1 MAGIALLPFLVLGVA
16 VAAARPRV
24 PERVVRVTARKF
36 EYSPSEISAQRG
48 VPVVLELT
56 SLDREHGFKL
66 PAFGV
71 DTRIEPGRITR
82 VRIVPTQT
90 GRFAFACDVFCGSGH
105 EDMTGELVVVE

>member
-1 MAGIALLPFLVLGVA
+1 MTGIALLALVLGGA
-16 VAAARPRV
+16 VAGARP
-24 PERVVRVTARKF
+24 PETERVIEVTARKF
-36 EYSPSEISAQRG
+36 AYTPSEIAVQRG

-82 VRIVPTQT
+82 VRIVPTQA
-90 GRFAFACDVFCGSGH
+90 GHFAFACDVFCGSGH
-105 EDMTGELVVVE
+105 DDMAGELVVTE